1 MRRVKVPTY
10 TDFYGDRLNN
20 IEVDTV
26 TLLNRVTV
34 EVDPLQR
41 HMVASSRKYSSF
53 WIPTNFHGDGL
64 HNIEVDAVERRVV
77 AK

>member
-1 MRRVKVPTY
+1 MHRLKVPTY

-34 EVDPLQR
+34 EVDPSQR

-53 WIPTNFHGDGL
+53 LNSYKFSW
-64 HNIEVDAVERRVV
+64 RWV
-77 AK
+77 AQH